1 MLNIRN
7 QVAKRIKNDNK
18 NEIKTANSE
27 TQLTIIYLCIP
38 VIPQVWEAVCRSM
51 PTWSAT
57 RTPFWKHCGY
67 FHTREVNYNIN
78 DIYNPFGTYLWCIL
92 VPLGISGSHSY
103 DLTTNIKQ
111 NSQQNNCDQN
121 LAKRPKMDLGLFEW
135 RNFKLRCSLLN
146 YDDTFNI
153 VRVCDHI
160 CVFPLNSTS
169 GLNSNHI
176 LCICSHL
183 AWSVCLGTYDNR
195 SSWLFDT
202 QWHQLSGVQT
212 VAWFS

>member
-1 MLNIRN
+1 VYTR
-7 QVAKRIKNDNK
+7 D
-18 NEIKTANSE
+18 TAGTGSGMPRYANLKCN
-27 TQLTIIYLCIP
+27 TY
-38 VIPQVWEAVCRSM
+38 PQY
-51 PTWSAT
+51 
-57 RTPFWKHCGY
+57 PFWKHRGY
-67 FHTREVNYNIN
+67 FRTREVNYNIN
-78 DIYNPFGTYLWCIL
+78 DIYNPFGTYLWCIW

-111 NSQQNNCDQN
+111 QNSQQNNCDRN

-146 YDDTFNI
+146 CDDTFNI

-160 CVFPLNSTS
+160 CMFPLNSTS

-183 AWSVCLGTYDNR
+183 AWSVCLETYDNR

-202 QWHQLSGVQT
+202 Q
-212 VAWFS
+212 